1 MNSFAKA
8 FTYLIA
14 AQVQA
19 VMLLL
24 FAWYAGD
31 WLNQKHAQSFNWYIV
46 TFGVGI
52 LATAQTFYVVVRH
65 AIRREKLRTG
75 GSMPTSDHKV
85 RKS

>member
-24 FAWYAGD
+24 FAWYAGN
-31 WLNQKHAQSFNWYIV
+31 WLNVNHARSFNWYVV
-46 TFGVGI
+46 TFSVGI

-65 AIRREKLRTG
+65 AIRQEKLRTG
-75 GSMPTSDHKV
+75 GGTTPSDHKV
-85 RKS
+85 EK